1 MIEHKIGEI
10 ITLDDGREVKV
21 VEVDNSSCRGCVF
34 GGTDCNDANYALG
47 VCFWKDRTDRTNIIY
62 KEIKKKNECHN

>member
-21 VEVDNSSCRGCVF
+21 VEVNDSSCRGCVF

-47 VCFWKDRTDRTNIIY
+47 VCF
-62 KEIKKKNECHN
+62 